1 MTFTDPN
8 LIHEPAA
15 GKVVPAFWGGV
26 VRDDLEHLA
35 DPPAASVFAQAAQ
48 LVSSE
53 DLGADEGAAL
63 SAPGKHFDS
72 AAMHDPGEENSRI
85 HVTEAGRYLAVA
97 GVFVDG
103 GADLASD
110 YRLVVDFLVNGTTVV
125 RGDARSYA
133 AATPT
138 HGVKATRTLE
148 LSAGDFVE
156 VTVLQDSGDEREVTL
171 QEFSLVWIGVSL

>member
-1 MTFTDPN
+1 MTFVDPN
-8 LIHEPAA
+8 LIHEPAD

-53 DLGADEGAAL
+53 DLGEDEGAAL

-85 HVTEAGRYLAVA
+85 HVTEAGRYLAIA
-97 GVFVDG
+97 GVRVPPT
-103 GADLASD
+103 AD
-110 YRLVVDFLVNGTTVV
+110 YRLVVDFLVNGTQVV
-125 RGDARSYA
+125 HGDARFFDTNA
-133 AATPT
+133 T